1 MNNFQ
6 QITRSPEAL
15 GAFLRSLS
23 CVEGPWDKEFQAR
36 FCAGCDAENCDACT
50 NSAARNSPAWWLGL
64 DGGALEQAAPQVA
77 ATPDGSPV
85 VLWVDGVNSSIV
97 LEHYGH
103 VKDLMVHTG
112 FWRNDG
118 TIFQKLAQV
127 PELIEQYGKGKIRAI
142 FDYDPD
148 YPRALIQIWGLP
160 TPDLQSAFPEGTAAR
175 ENR

>member
-15 GAFLRSLS
+15 GAFLRSLP

-36 FCAGCDAENCDACT
+36 FCAGCGAENCDACP
-50 NSAARNSPAWWLGL
+50 NEAARNSPVWWLS
-64 DGGALEQAAPQVA
+64 LEAAEQKAPQVA

-97 LEHYGH
+97 YAHYGY
-103 VKDLMVHTG
+103 VKDLAISAG

-127 PELIEQYGKGKIRAI
+127 PELIERYGKGKIRAI

-160 TPDLQSAFPEGTAAR
+160 SPDLQSAFPEGTAAR

>member
-15 GAFLRSLS
+15 GAFLRSLP
-23 CVEGPWDKEFQAR
+23 CVEGPWDKDFQAR
-36 FCAGCDAENCDACT
+36 FCAGCAAENCDACPNGT
-50 NSAARNSPAWWLGL
+50 ARNSPAWWLGL
-64 DGGALEQAAPQVA
+64 EAAEQEAPQVA

-85 VLWVDGVNSSIV
+85 VLWVDGVNSGIV

-103 VKDLMVHTG
+103 VKDIMVHTG

-127 PELIEQYGKGKIRAI
+127 PELIEKYGKGKIRAI

-148 YPRALIQIWGLP
+148 FPRALIQIWGLK
-160 TPDLQSAFPEGTAAR
+160 SAFPEGTAAR
-175 ENR
+175 EHG